1 MTPRAPGRTERGG
14 RPERAGRTERPGRTG
29 RRGGDSGTREAI
41 LDAARKRFAAHGY
54 AGATIRRIAADA
66 GVDPALVHHF
76 FGTKERLFA
85 AAVRLPVVPGELISS
100 ALAAGAAG
108 AAGAGDPGSSPGERL
123 VLTALAA
130 WDVAEI
136 RDTFLGLLRA
146 AATSEQALIMLRE
159 FVTEAIV
166 GRLSAAAGTAD
177 PAQARYRAALVA
189 SQVVGLGIARQ
200 VLGLEPLAK
209 AGWPELAAA
218 VGPTLDRYLRGDL
231 G

>member
-1 MTPRAPGRTERGG
+1 MTPRTPGRTERRG
-14 RPERAGRTERPGRTG
+14 RPEGGGQTGRTG

-54 AGATIRRIAADA
+54 GGATIRRIAADA
-66 GVDPALVHHF
+66 RVDPALVHHF
-76 FGTKERLFA
+76 FGSKERLFA

-100 ALAAGAAG
+100 AL
-108 AAGAGDPGSSPGERL
+108 

-130 WDVAEI
+130 WDIAEI
-136 RDTFLGLLRA
+136 RDTFLGLLRS

-166 GRLSAAAGTAD
+166 GRLSSAAHTAD
-177 PAQARYRAALVA
+177 PVQARYRAALVA
-189 SQVVGLGIARQ
+189 SQVVGLAIARQ
-200 VLGLEPLAK
+200 VLGLEPLAQ
-209 AGWPELAAA
+209 AGRAELAAA
-218 VGPTLDRYLRGDL
+218 VGPTLDRYLSGDL

>member
-1 MTPRAPGRTERGG
+1 MTSRNPGPGH
-14 RPERAGRTERPGRTG
+14 PGRTG

-41 LDAARKRFAAHGY
+41 LDAARARFAAHGY
-54 AGATIRRIAADA
+54 DGATIRRIAADA

-85 AAVRLPVVPGELISS
+85 AAVRLPVVPGELIGS
-100 ALAAGAAG
+100 AL
-108 AAGAGDPGSSPGERL
+108 AAGAGDPGGSLGEHL
-123 VLTALAA
+123 VMTALSA

-136 RDTFLGLLRA
+136 RDTFLGLLRS

-166 GRLSAAAGTAD
+166 GRLSAAAKTAD
-177 PAQARYRAALVA
+177 PVEARYRAALVA

-200 VLGLEPLAK
+200 VLGLEPLAD
-209 AGWPELAAA
+209 AGRAVLAAA
-218 VGPTLDRYLRGDL
+218 VGPTLDRYLSGDL

>member
-1 MTPRAPGRTERGG
+1 MTSRS
-14 RPERAGRTERPGRTG
+14 AGPGRTG

-41 LDAARKRFAAHGY
+41 LDAARARFAAHGY
-54 AGATIRRIAADA
+54 DGATIRGIAGDA

-85 AAVRLPVVPGELISS
+85 AAVRLPVVPGELI
-100 ALAAGAAG
+100 GAAL
-108 AAGAGDPGSSPGERL
+108 AAGAGDPGGSLGEHL
-123 VLTALAA
+123 VLTALSA

-136 RDTFLGLLRA
+136 RDTFLGLLRS

-166 GRLSAAAGTAD
+166 GRLSAAAETAD
-177 PAQARYRAALVA
+177 PDQARYRAALVA
-189 SQVVGLGIARQ
+189 SQVVGLAIARQ
-200 VLGLEPLAK
+200 VLGLEPLARTGP
-209 AGWPELAAA
+209 AELAAA
-218 VGPTLDRYLRGDL
+218 VGPTLDRYLSGDL

>member
-1 MTPRAPGRTERGG
+1 MTNRNPGPGR
-14 RPERAGRTERPGRTG
+14 AGRTG

-41 LDAARKRFAAHGY
+41 LDAARARFAAHGY
-54 AGATIRRIAADA
+54 DGATIRGIAADA

-85 AAVRLPVVPGELISS
+85 AAVRLPVVPGELIGS
-100 ALAAGAAG
+100 AL
-108 AAGAGDPGSSPGERL
+108 AAGAGDPGGSLGEHL
-123 VLTALAA
+123 VMTALSA

-136 RDTFLGLLRA
+136 RDTFLGLLRS

-166 GRLSAAAGTAD
+166 GRLSAAAKTAD
-177 PAQARYRAALVA
+177 PGEARYRASLVA
-189 SQVVGLGIARQ
+189 SQVVGLGIVRQ
-200 VLGLEPLAK
+200 VLGLEPLAE
-209 AGWPELAAA
+209 AGRAELAAA
-218 VGPTLDRYLRGDL
+218 VGPTLDRYLSGDL